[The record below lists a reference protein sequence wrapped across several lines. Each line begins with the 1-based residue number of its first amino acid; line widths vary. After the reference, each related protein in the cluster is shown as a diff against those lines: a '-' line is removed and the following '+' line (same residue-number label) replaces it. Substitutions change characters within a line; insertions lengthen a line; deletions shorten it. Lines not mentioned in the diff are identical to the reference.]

1 MNPLTRLFRRSRTF
15 RVLLYVSTFP
25 LWAFILFISFD
36 SFGNYSEVGDVTILA
51 LIMLFALWAWWYDE
65 DRDRRQATKTDHVAG
80 NGGPPARD

>member
-25 LWAFILFISFD
+25 LWALILFVSFD

-51 LIMLFALWAWWYDE
+51 LIMLFALWAWWFDE
-65 DRDRRQATKTDHVAG
+65 DRSRRRVIKAKQAGG
-80 NGGPPARD
+80 NGRPPTAN